1 MGVSSR
7 APVTH
12 LEPPAGAGGVH
23 RLHADAGQREAGED
37 VPGGDGRRVPAV
49 LLPPH
54 VVSHLHGQVVRQ
66 PPGPAAPGH
75 LAGQP
80 CALPYL
86 PRTVLHSG
94 CVRCALSW
102 PGQGEGVT
110 LGGSGQPCQDP
121 YCCLQ
126 AGASY
131 PAVEGHG
138 PLFRKEALR

>member
-12 LEPPAGAGGVH
+12 VEPPAGAGGVH
-23 RLHADAGQREAGED
+23 RLHADTGQREAGED
-37 VPGGDGRRVPAV
+37 LPGSDRRRVPAV

-86 PRTVLHSG
+86 PCTFLHSG
-94 CVRCALSW
+94 CARCALSW
-102 PGQGEGVT
+102 
-110 LGGSGQPCQDP
+110 LGQPCQDP
-121 YCCLQ
+121 HCCLQ

-131 PAVEGHG
+131 PAGEGHG
-138 PLFRKEALR
+138 LLFRKEVLC